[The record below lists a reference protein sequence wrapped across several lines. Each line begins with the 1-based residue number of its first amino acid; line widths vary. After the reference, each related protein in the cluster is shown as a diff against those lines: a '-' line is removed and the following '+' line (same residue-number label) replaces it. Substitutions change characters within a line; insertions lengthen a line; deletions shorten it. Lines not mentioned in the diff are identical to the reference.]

1 MAENGCGKVA
11 DGSEQ
16 FCPWLRHVLDNYS
29 VMTAAISVTIS
40 QTISSKKTLVLNGTY
55 FYEAHPPGP
64 RLIFVAP
71 EGAHPQG
78 LRVPL

>member
-11 DGSEQ
+11 DDSEQ

-55 FYEAHPPGP
+55 F
-64 RLIFVAP
+64 
-71 EGAHPQG
+71 
-78 LRVPL
+78 